1 MSEEVLL
8 LKEGKW
14 GNETPGLVWAGREQ
28 QLLREK
34 KKEETE
40 WLMRALQQTGQGKEM
55 TSESGKE
62 V

>member
-14 GNETPGLVWAGREQ
+14 GNETPGLAWAGREQ

-34 KKEETE
+34 KE
-40 WLMRALQQTGQGKEM
+40 RRNRVAD
-55 TSESGKE
+55 ESSATNRTRKGNDK
-62 V
+62 